1 MTNKCKYINIFNLKH
16 STHYYYKLIV
26 SKSYI
31 SNIFQQCLCSE
42 TGGNIST
49 SDSVHKQL
57 CVDVQQKKQPDDEQM

>member
-1 MTNKCKYINIFNLKH
+1 M
-16 STHYYYKLIV
+16 

-49 SDSVHKQL
+49 SDSVHEQV
-57 CVDVQQKKQPDDEQM
+57 CVDVQQKKQADDEQM

>member
-1 MTNKCKYINIFNLKH
+1 M
-16 STHYYYKLIV
+16 

-31 SNIFQQCLCSE
+31 SNIFQQYLCSE

-49 SDSVHKQL
+49 SDSVHEQV

>member
-1 MTNKCKYINIFNLKH
+1 MKKCKYINNFNLKH
-16 STHYYYKLIV
+16 STHYYYYLIV

-31 SNIFQQCLCSE
+31 SNIFQQYLCSE

-49 SDSVHKQL
+49 SDSVHEQV